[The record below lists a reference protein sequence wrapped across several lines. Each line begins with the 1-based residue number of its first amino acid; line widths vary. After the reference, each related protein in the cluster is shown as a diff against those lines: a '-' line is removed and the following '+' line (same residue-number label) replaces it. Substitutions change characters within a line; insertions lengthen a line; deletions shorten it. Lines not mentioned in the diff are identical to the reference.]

1 MNQPFSLFLSRI
13 VASLL
18 AMALAL
24 SAMGLFLTWAARSV
38 DREDIRRQGEIAGY
52 ALREIRNNLSHNQES
67 STFWDEAVE
76 KTAENGNEE
85 WIDGNLGSW
94 MHAFFGIDEA
104 YVLDGQDQ
112 PIYSFAEDQ
121 TKPAIFFEER
131 RDLLR
136 PYLQALRSKLATGEA
151 PVEGSHEQ
159 SVGVSDYVYI
169 AGRPAVLSVKPIIS
183 DSGRLD
189 QPISTIHVHV
199 VVQYLEGDVI
209 RRVGQAHVLQ
219 DLKFVPAGALNSN
232 SASVALTGDTSGAAV
247 EFEWTPYQP
256 GRRLLTSLLPI
267 LALVGST
274 LMVGTLLVSSA
285 SYRRKLDRIKNNE
298 HIRYLASHDPL
309 TGLPNRSAYEKA
321 ADELVDQFTLHQQS
335 DPLAFLFMDL
345 DRFKQV
351 NDILGHQI
359 GDAVLVEFARRTA
372 GILPANVPIYRV
384 GGDEFAALLPNRTK
398 REVENICRRIIDSL
412 AEPMEIEGCR
422 AFIGVSIGVSMAPYH
437 GSDRQELNRKADV
450 ALYHAKLAGRR
461 RFSIFGTQM
470 DDAIQNRAA
479 IETDLREALRVKA
492 GLSVVYQPKFAGE
505 GDRVLGAEALVRWQ
519 HPERG
524 AISPAVF
531 IPIAEE
537 AGLIGE
543 LGLWVLETA
552 CQEAVAWPVD
562 HLAVNVS
569 PIQLRAP
576 GFAEAVFAVLS
587 RTGLPANRLELE
599 MTETDFADSEEVGL
613 QNIKTLSSEGISI
626 AIDDFGTGSSTFER
640 LRDISFDRI
649 KIDRSFVKNIT
660 ESKGDAEIVRAM
672 ISMAHAKG
680 LKTTAEGVETPEQ
693 RNVLCAF
700 GCDEL
705 QGFLMGK
712 PMPPE
717 QLSQILETASA
728 IAV

>member
-1 MNQPFSLFLSRI
+1 MNQPFSLFLSRV

-18 AMALAL
+18 AMVLAL
-24 SAMGLFLTWAARSV
+24 SAIGLFLVWAARSV
-38 DREDIRRQGEIAGY
+38 DQEDIRRQGEIAGY
-52 ALREIRNNLSHNQES
+52 ALREIRTNLSHNQES

-76 KTAENGNEE
+76 RTAVSGNDE

-94 MHAFFGIDEA
+94 MHTFFGVDEA

-112 PIYSFAEDQ
+112 PIYSFADNQ
-121 TKPAIFFEER
+121 IKPAGFFEER

-136 PYLQALRSKLATGEA
+136 PYLQALRSKLATEEA
-151 PVEGSHEQ
+151 PIAGSHEQ
-159 SVGVSDYVYI
+159 SVGVSDYLYV
-169 AGRPAVLSVKPIIS
+169 AGQPAVLSVKPIVS
-183 DSGRLD
+183 DSGRLS
-189 QPISTIHVHV
+189 QSISTIHIHV
-199 VVQYLEGDVI
+199 AIQYLEGDVI

-219 DLKFVPAGALNSN
+219 DLKFVPAGALDPDA
-232 SASVALTGDTSGAAV
+232 ASVTLTGDTSGATV
-247 EFEWTPYQP
+247 PFEWVPYQP
-256 GRRLLTSLLPI
+256 GRRLLASLLPI
-267 LALVGST
+267 LALVAST
-274 LMVGTLLVSSA
+274 LMVGTLLISSA

-309 TGLPNRSAYEKA
+309 TGLPNRAAYEKA
-321 ADELVDQFTLHQQS
+321 ADELVDQFSLHQQS

-372 GILPANVPIYRV
+372 GILPANAPVYRV
-384 GGDEFAALLPNRTK
+384 GGDEFAALIPHRTK
-398 REVENICRRIIDSL
+398 REVEQICSEIIDSL
-412 AEPMEIEGCR
+412 AEPMEIEGRR
-422 AFIGVSIGVSMAPYH
+422 AFIGVSIGVSMAPHH
-437 GSDRQELNRKADV
+437 GTDRPELNRKADV

-461 RFSIFGTQM
+461 RFSIFGSQM

-479 IETDLREALRVKA
+479 IEADLREALRTKI
-492 GLSVVYQPKFAGE
+492 GLSVVYQPKFASD

-519 HPERG
+519 HPGRG
-524 AISPAVF
+524 AISPVVF

-537 AGLIGE
+537 AGLIGD

-552 CQEAVAWPVD
+552 CREAVAWPVD

-569 PIQLRAP
+569 PIQLRDP
-576 GFAEAVFAVLS
+576 EFVEAVSAVLS
-587 RTGLPANRLELE
+587 RTGFPAERLELE

-613 QNIKTLSSEGISI
+613 QNIKSLNAKGIAI

-660 ESKGDAEIVRAM
+660 ESEGDAEIVRAM

-693 RNVLCAF
+693 RDVLRAF

-712 PMPPE
+712 PMPPTE
-717 QLSQILETASA
+717 LSQIFKTSA
-728 IAV
+728 ALAV

>member
-1 MNQPFSLFLSRI
+1 MNQPFSLFLSRV

-24 SAMGLFLTWAARSV
+24 SAIGIFLIWAARSV
-38 DREDIRRQGEIAGY
+38 DREDIRRQGEIADY
-52 ALREIRNNLSHNQES
+52 ALKEIRSNLSHNQES

-76 KTAENGNEE
+76 RTTNSGNED

-94 MHAFFGIDEA
+94 MHIFFGVDEA

-112 PIYSFAEDQ
+112 PIYSFAEEQ
-121 TKPAIFFEER
+121 IKAPVFFEKR
-131 RDLLR
+131 RDLLQR
-136 PYLQALRSKLATGEA
+136 YLKALRSKLAAGETPA
-151 PVEGSHEQ
+151 AGSHEQ
-159 SVGVSDYVYI
+159 SVGVSDYIYI
-169 AGRPAVLSVKPIIS
+169 AGHPAALSVKPIIS
-183 DSGRLD
+183 DSGDLT

-199 VVQYLEGDVI
+199 AIQYLQGDVI
-209 RRVGQAHVLQ
+209 RAVGRAHVLQ
-219 DLKFVPAGALNSN
+219 DLKFVPPSERDPDA
-232 SASVALTGDTSGAAV
+232 ASVSLTSDTDAAV
-247 EFEWTPYQP
+247 IEFEWTPYQP
-256 GRRLLTSLLPI
+256 GQRLLASLSPV

-274 LMVGTLLVSSA
+274 LMVGTLLISSA
-285 SYRRKLDRIKNNE
+285 SYRRKLDRIKNSE

-309 TGLPNRSAYEKA
+309 TGLPNRSAYERA
-321 ADELVDQFTLHQQS
+321 ADELVDHLSLRQQS

-372 GILPANVPIYRV
+372 GILPANAPIYRV
-384 GGDEFAALLPNRTK
+384 GGDEFAALIPNRTK
-398 REVENICRRIIDSL
+398 REVETLCGRIIDSL
-412 AEPMEIEGCR
+412 AEPMEIEGRR
-422 AFIGVSIGVSMAPYH
+422 AFVGVSIGVSMAPHH
-437 GSDRQELNRKADV
+437 GTDRQELNRKADV

-479 IETDLREALRVKA
+479 IETELREALRAKT
-492 GLSVVYQPKFAGE
+492 GLSVVYQPKFAGQ
-505 GDRVLGAEALVRWQ
+505 GDRVLGAEALVRWT
-519 HPERG
+519 HPQRG

-537 AGLIGE
+537 AGLIGD

-552 CQEAVAWPVD
+552 CREAIAWPVD

-569 PIQLRAP
+569 PIQLRVA
-576 GFAEAVFAVLS
+576 GFAETVFAVLS
-587 RTGLPANRLELE
+587 RTGFPASRLELE

-613 QNIKTLSSEGISI
+613 QNIKTLSSQGIAI

-649 KIDRSFVKNIT
+649 KIDQSFVKNIT
-660 ESKGDAEIVRAM
+660 ESEGDAEIVRAM

-693 RNVLCAF
+693 RDVLRAF

-712 PMPPE
+712 PMPPQ
-717 QLSQILETASA
+717 QLSQILETARA
-728 IAV
+728 TVL

>member
-1 MNQPFSLFLSRI
+1 MNQPFSLFLSRV

-24 SAMGLFLTWAARSV
+24 SAMGLFLIWAARSV

-52 ALREIRNNLSHNQES
+52 ALREIRSNLSHNQES

-76 KTAENGNEE
+76 RTATSGNEE

-94 MHAFFGIDEA
+94 MHTFFGINEA

-121 TKPAIFFEER
+121 IKPAVFFEQR

-136 PYLQALRSKLATGEA
+136 PYLKTLRAKLATEEA

-159 SVGVSDYVYI
+159 SVGVSDYIYI
-169 AGRPAVLSVKPIIS
+169 AGRPAVLSVKPIVS
-183 DSGRLD
+183 DSGRLS
-189 QPISTIHVHV
+189 QPISTIHVHIAI
-199 VVQYLEGDVI
+199 QYLEGDVI

-219 DLKFVPAGALNSN
+219 DLKFVPADKRNSDA
-232 SASVALTGDTSGAAV
+232 ASVSLTGDASDVVVTFA
-247 EFEWTPYQP
+247 WTPYRP
-256 GRRLLTSLLPI
+256 GQRLLASLSPV
-267 LALVGST
+267 LALVGSA
-274 LMVGTLLVSSA
+274 LMVGTLLISSA

-309 TGLPNRSAYEKA
+309 TGLPNRSAYEQA
-321 ADELVDQFTLHQQS
+321 ADELVDQFALHQQS

-351 NDILGHQI
+351 NDIFGHQI
-359 GDAVLVEFARRTA
+359 GDAVLVEFARRAA
-372 GILPANVPIYRV
+372 GIFPANAPVYRV
-384 GGDEFAALLPNRTK
+384 GGDEFAALVPNRTR
-398 REVENICRRIIDSL
+398 REVENLCSRIIDSL
-412 AEPMEIEGCR
+412 AEPMEIEGRR

-437 GSDRQELNRKADV
+437 GTDRPELNRKADV

-479 IETDLREALRVKA
+479 IETDLREALRAKA

-505 GDRVLGAEALVRWQ
+505 GDRILGAEALVRWQ

-552 CQEAVAWPVD
+552 CQEAIAWPVD

-613 QNIKTLSSEGISI
+613 QNIKALSSKGISI

-660 ESKGDAEIVRAM
+660 ESEGDAEIVRAM

-693 RNVLCAF
+693 RNVLRTF

-712 PMPPE
+712 PMPSS
-717 QLSQILETASA
+717 QLSQILETTAA

>member
-1 MNQPFSLFLSRI
+1 
-13 VASLL
+13 
-18 AMALAL
+18 MAFAL
-24 SAMGLFLTWAARSV
+24 SAMGLFLVWAAQSV
-38 DREDIRRQGEIAGY
+38 DQEDIRRQGEIGGY
-52 ALREIRNNLSHNQES
+52 ALREIRTNLSHNQES

-76 KTAENGNEE
+76 RTAAPGNAE

-94 MHAFFGIDEA
+94 MHMFFGIDEA
-104 YVLDGQDQ
+104 YVLDGQDR
-112 PIYSFAEDQ
+112 PIYSFAEGQ
-121 TKPAIFFEER
+121 IKAPAFFEER

-136 PYLQALRSKLATGEA
+136 PYLQALRSKLAAGEQ
-151 PVEGSHEQ
+151 PVKGTQEQ
-159 SVGVSDYVYI
+159 SVGVSDYIYV
-169 AGRPAVLSVKPIIS
+169 AGHPAALSLKPIVS
-183 DSGRLD
+183 DSGRLEL
-189 QPISTIHVHV
+189 PVSAIHAHV
-199 VVQYLEGDVI
+199 AIQYLEGDVI
-209 RRVGQAHVLQ
+209 RKVGQAHVLQ
-219 DLKFVPAGALNSN
+219 DLKFVPASARNPEA
-232 SASVALTGDTSGAAV
+232 ASVSLTSDVGNV
-247 EFEWTPYQP
+247 VVPFEWTPYRP
-256 GRRLLTSLLPI
+256 GQRLLASLSPV
-267 LALVGST
+267 LALVGSA
-274 LMVGTLLVSSA
+274 LMVGTLIISSA

-298 HIRYLASHDPL
+298 HIQYLATHDPL
-309 TGLPNRSAYEKA
+309 TGLLNRSAYEKA
-321 ADELVDQFTLHQQS
+321 ADELVDQVSLRQQS

-372 GILPANVPIYRV
+372 AILPANAPIYRV
-384 GGDEFAALLPNRTK
+384 GGDEFAALIPNRTK
-398 REVENICRRIIDSL
+398 REIEHLCSEIVDSL
-412 AEPMEIEGCR
+412 AEPMEIEGRR
-422 AFIGVSIGVSMAPYH
+422 AFIGVSIGVSMAPHH
-437 GSDRQELNRKADV
+437 GTDRPELNRKADV

-461 RFSIFGTQM
+461 RYSIFGSQM

-479 IETDLREALRVKA
+479 IETELREALRTRT
-492 GLSVVYQPKFAGE
+492 GLSVVYQPKFASD

-537 AGLIGE
+537 AGLIGD

-552 CQEAVAWPVD
+552 CQDALAWPVE

-569 PIQLRAP
+569 PVQLRVP
-576 GFAEAVFAVLS
+576 GFVDAVLAVLS
-587 RTGLPANRLELE
+587 KTGFPPGRLELE

-613 QNIKTLSSEGISI
+613 QNIKALNAKGIAI

-660 ESKGDAEIVRAM
+660 ESEGDLEIVRAM

-693 RNVLCAF
+693 RDILRAF

-712 PMPPE
+712 PMPPD
-717 QLSQILETASA
+717 QLMQIFEPSAA

>member
-1 MNQPFSLFLSRI
+1 MNQPLSLFLSRV

-24 SAMGLFLTWAARSV
+24 SAIGLFLIWAAGSV
-38 DREDIRRQGEIAGY
+38 DHEDIRRQGEIAGY
-52 ALREIRNNLSHNQES
+52 ALKEIRSNLSHNQES

-76 KTAENGNEE
+76 RTAASGNEE

-94 MHAFFGIDEA
+94 MQTFFGVDEA
-104 YVLDGQDQ
+104 YVLDGQDR
-112 PIYSFAEDQ
+112 PIYAFAEGRIEPPD
-121 TKPAIFFEER
+121 FFEQR
-131 RDLLR
+131 RKLLL
-136 PYLQALRSKLATGEA
+136 PYLRALRSKLATGEVPA
-151 PVEGSHEQ
+151 EASHEQ
-159 SVGVSDYVYI
+159 SVGVSDYIYI
-169 AGRPAVLSVKPIIS
+169 ADRPAVVSVKPIVS
-183 DSGRLD
+183 DSGRLA
-189 QPISTIHVHV
+189 QPVATIHIHV
-199 VVQYLEGDVI
+199 AVQYLEGEVI
-209 RRVGQAHVLQ
+209 RKVGQAHVLQ
-219 DLKFVPAGALNSN
+219 DLQYVPAGARQPDA
-232 SASVALTGDTSGAAV
+232 ASVALTGDLSGARV
-247 EFEWTPYQP
+247 EFEWIPYQP
-256 GRRLLTSLLPI
+256 GRRLLASLSPI

-274 LMVGTLLVSSA
+274 LMVGTLLISSA
-285 SYRRKLDRIKNNE
+285 AYRRKLDRIKNDK
-298 HIRYLASHDPL
+298 HIQYLASHDPL

-321 ADELVDQFTLHQQS
+321 ADDLVDQFTLHQQS

-359 GDAVLVEFARRTA
+359 GDAVLVEFARRAA
-372 GILPANVPIYRV
+372 GILPANAPIFRV
-384 GGDEFAALLPNRTK
+384 GGDEFAVLIPNRTK
-398 REVENICRRIIDSL
+398 REVEDLCSQIIDSL
-412 AEPMEIEGCR
+412 AEPMEFDGRR
-422 AFIGVSIGVSMAPYH
+422 AFVGVSIGVSMAPHH
-437 GSDRQELNRKADV
+437 GTDRPELNRKADV

-461 RFSIFGTQM
+461 RFSIFGSQM

-479 IETDLREALRVKA
+479 IETDLREALRIKA
-492 GLSVVYQPKFAGE
+492 GLSVVYQPKFASE

-519 HPERG
+519 HSERG

-552 CQEAVAWPVD
+552 CREAIAWPVN

-569 PIQLRAP
+569 PIQLRVS
-576 GFAEAVFAVLS
+576 GFADAVFATL
-587 RTGLPANRLELE
+587 RKTGFPANRLELE

-613 QNIKTLSSEGISI
+613 ENIRILSSAGISI

-640 LRDISFDRI
+640 LRDIRFDRI
-649 KIDRSFVKNIT
+649 KIDRSFVKNIA
-660 ESKGDAEIVRAM
+660 ESEGDAEIVRAM

-680 LKTTAEGVETPEQ
+680 LKTTAEGIETLEQ
-693 RNVLCAF
+693 RNVLRAF

-712 PMPPE
+712 PMPPD
-717 QLSQILETASA
+717 QLSQILKTATA